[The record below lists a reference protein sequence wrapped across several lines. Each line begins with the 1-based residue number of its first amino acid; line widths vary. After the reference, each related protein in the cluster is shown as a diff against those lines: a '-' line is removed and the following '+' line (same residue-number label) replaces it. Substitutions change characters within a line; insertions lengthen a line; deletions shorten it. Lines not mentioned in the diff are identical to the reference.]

1 MISFH
6 QSKLLTDA
14 GKVELMFLQYASSSP
29 CMFMRRIKLIYW
41 SCLKINFTKKDYIS
55 ARSLT
60 DPIDSTVMSA
70 SISNQEL

>member
-6 QSKLLTDA
+6 QSELLIDA
-14 GKVELMFLQYASSSP
+14 GKVELMFLQYASPSP
-29 CMFMRRIKLIYW
+29 CMFVRRIKLMDR
-41 SCLKINFTKKDYIS
+41 SCLKINFTKRDYIS

-60 DPIDSTVMSA
+60 DPIHSTVMSA

>member
-14 GKVELMFLQYASSSP
+14 GKVELMFPQYASSSP
-29 CMFMRRIKLIYW
+29 CMFVRQITLTYR
-41 SCLKINFTKKDYIS
+41 SCLKISFRKIDYIS